1 MRRIILGLILIAGAS
16 GAIGVGATGAY
27 FSDTEASTGNTF
39 VAGAID
45 LTVDNESYY
54 NGNKCAEVTAGIW
67 QWQGPAAYP
76 VPGTPCVTSFN
87 ATDLAT
93 GRLFFSF
100 DDLKPDDEGEDTISL
115 HVSTNDAYACMDMTL
130 TSNDDKSSTDPE
142 LASPDVQEDVNNT
155 WDGELAQNIQ
165 MFWWA
170 DDGDNVYEVGE
181 NTISGGVK
189 NLMDL
194 ASTTQSGAFS
204 VALADPTHNV
214 WNPNAPGP
222 IPGNQ
227 TVYIAKNWCFGTLT
241 PAPIAQDNLGHTGT
255 NGPQARGSGFT
266 CDGSALG
273 NRTQTDGVTIDIAF
287 RAVQSRNNSGFSC
300 DGTNPRLAKITV
312 VKQIINDN
320 GGNNVVADFQL
331 FVDNGIVTTPVTS
344 SIGTNV
350 VAGNYQ
356 VSETGVPGYV
366 GSYGGD
372 CDSSGFV
379 TLAPGDDKTCILT
392 NNDLPANITLIKVAT
407 GTLPLANPSTFVMR
421 VDGTVVPNTT
431 SIAVTS
437 NSMHSITEDPKA
449 GYTFLSLTGA
459 GCPANLGTPFS
470 LNEGQAITCTIT
482 NQKNPI

>member
-1 MRRIILGLILIAGAS
+1 MLIAGAA
-16 GAIGVGATGAY
+16 GALGVGATGAY

-54 NGNKCAEVTAGIW
+54 NGNKCTEVTAGIW
-67 QWQGPAAYP
+67 QWQGPAGFP

-87 ATDLAT
+87 ASDLDTT

-100 DDLKPDDEGEDTISL
+100 TDLKPDDEGEDTISL
-115 HVSTNDAYACMDMTL
+115 HVNTNDSYACMDMTL
-130 TSNDDKSSTDPE
+130 TTNDDTSSTDPE
-142 LASPDVQEDVNNT
+142 LASPDAQEDVNNT

-181 NTISGGVK
+181 NTISDGVK

-227 TVYIAKNWCFGTLT
+227 TVYIAKDWCFGTLT
-241 PAPIAQDNLGHTGT
+241 PAPIAQDGQGHTGT
-255 NGPQARGSGFT
+255 NGPQQRGSGFT
-266 CDGSALG
+266 CDGSGLG
-273 NRTQTDGVTIDIAF
+273 NRTQTDSVTLDIAF
-287 RAVQSRNNSGFSC
+287 RAVQSRNNSSFSC

-312 VKQIINDN
+312 VKQIVNDN
-320 GGNNVVADFQL
+320 GGNNIVADFQL
-331 FVDNGIVTTPVTS
+331 FVFNGVVATNVTS
-344 SIGTNV
+344 GSSTMV

-356 VSETGVPGYV
+356 VSETGISGYV

-372 CDSSGFV
+372 CDTNGFV

-392 NNDLPANITLIKVAT
+392 NNDLPANITLIKNVI
-407 GTLPLANPSTFVMR
+407 GTPPLLNPSVFNMFVN
-421 VDGTVVPNTT
+421 GTPVPNTT
-431 SIAVTS
+431 SVAVNANAMNT
-437 NSMHSITEDPKA
+437 ITENPIL
-449 GYTFLSLTGA
+449 GYSFVSLTGT
-459 GCPANLGTPFS
+459 GCPAALGAPFS
-470 LNEGQAITCTIT
+470 LNEGQAVTCTIT